1 MNRLILLL
9 LINIPLFAI
18 SQDTIQKSDYLRK
31 GDFVYYNDH
40 LFTGTAIKK
49 AESGQIVAEEH
60 FTNGFANGIWKE
72 WYISGEKKFEGAFVN
87 GKNEGVWIQWNKDGS
102 VQRKLVFKD
111 GQLVSE

>member
-60 FTNGFANGIWKE
+60 FTNGLANGIWKE

-87 GKNEGVWIQWNKDGS
+87 GKMKGFGFNGTKMEVCSGS
-102 VQRKLVFKD
+102 LCLKT
-111 GQLVSE
+111 GNS